1 MPDWTYQPLRGIAG
15 TLFGVRRSQRA
26 ALRTLA
32 TLTSLPGGHRVIS
45 RAFGHGRPPAELA
58 GALADT
64 ALASRLG
71 VMVPPALARDAIR
84 ALPTQGAGL
93 LVVAPVS
100 LADVALVG
108 EAAAA
113 RRCPVFV
120 VTADPAAAEALRRHV
135 DAVLP
140 DETALTKVVTP
151 AIADALAA
159 LKDATKV
166 VLATPATLVEAGPG
180 WFQRVTEAATPP
192 PPVPGLREVGRDPRR
207 WPAWWWGLLV
217 GIGMICGGL
226 GAAVVT
232 LGPVLLWYDRDFLGM
247 DVHGLHHLDHR
258 LVHFLQHDR
267 ITMAA
272 TMVAIGVLYTGLSVG
287 GLRQGRSWAR
297 SVYLASGFIGFPTL
311 FYFLGLGFLEPLHT
325 AVAVVLFPM
334 FILATHRTPQHP
346 QWTVMPEGPE
356 SERRRALQA
365 QFLMIITG
373 LGLFAG
379 GAVVSVVGL
388 THVFVPSDLVFLQTT
403 PADLKAASPHLIPFI
418 AHDRA
423 GFGGALMA
431 AAAAIILLSLWG
443 WRRGESWVWW
453 SLTLAALS
461 GFVPPVVIH
470 AEVGYTDFLHLAP
483 VFVGICLSTVALI
496 LARPYLCARS
506 RGETQGLR
514 AIPPTISRS
523 VRGSSPATSCRRVRS
538 VGNSSRSKAVSGR
551 HWLSGT
557 RPGSIISRPS
567 K

>member
-1 MPDWTYQPLRGIAG
+1 MPDWTYQPLRGITG

-32 TLTSLPGGHRVIS
+32 TLTSLPGGHWMIS
-45 RAFGHGRPPAELA
+45 RGFGHGRPPAELA
-58 GALADT
+58 GTLAAAD
-64 ALASRLG
+64 LESRLG
-71 VMVPPALARDAIR
+71 MMVSPALARDAIR

-93 LVVAPVS
+93 IVIAPVS
-100 LADVALVG
+100 PADVAMIS

-120 VTADPAAAEALRRHV
+120 VTADPVVADALGRHV

-140 DETALTKVVTP
+140 DETALIKVSTP
-151 AIADALAA
+151 AIVDALAA
-159 LKDATKV
+159 LKDDAKV

-180 WFQRVTEAATPP
+180 WFQRVTEAATPTSP
-192 PPVPGLREVGRDPRR
+192 APGLREVGHDPRR
-207 WPAWWWGLLV
+207 WPAWWWGLIA

-226 GAAVVT
+226 GAAVIT
-232 LGPVLLWYDRDFLGM
+232 LGPVLLWYDQDFLGM
-247 DVHGLHHLDHR
+247 DVHGLHHVNHR

-272 TMVAIGVLYTGLSVG
+272 TMVAIGVLYAGLSAG
-287 GLRQGRSWAR
+287 GLRQGRPWAR
-297 SVYLASGFIGFPTL
+297 NAYLASGLIGFPTL
-311 FYFLGLGFLEPLHT
+311 FYFLVLGFLEPLHT

-334 FILATHRTPQHP
+334 FILATRRPPQRP

-356 SERRRALQA
+356 PERRRALQA
-365 QFLMIITG
+365 QLLMIITG

-388 THVFVPSDLVFLQTT
+388 THVFVPSDLVFLRTT
-403 PADLKAASPHLIPFI
+403 PADLQAASPHLIPFI

-453 SLTLAALS
+453 SLTLAALG

-470 AEVGYTDFLHLAP
+470 SEVGYTDFFHLAP
-483 VFVGICLSTVALI
+483 VFVGICLSI
-496 LARPYLCARS
+496 LALTLSRPYLCAR
-506 RGETQGLR
+506 R
-514 AIPPTISRS
+514 
-523 VRGSSPATSCRRVRS
+523 
-538 VGNSSRSKAVSGR
+538 N
-551 HWLSGT
+551 
-557 RPGSIISRPS
+557 
-567 K
+567 